1 MVTAYKFP
9 GDQILKWALV
19 LPLAIPTYIAAY
31 AYFDILDILNPFLIW
46 VRSIFGFEAMQ
57 IVNNVL
63 VYFFTALILGSVLY
77 PYVYL
82 LTRASFSLQGNRFIE
97 VARSLGHSRNSIFW
111 KIILPLS
118 RPAIVAGISLVI
130 METLSDYGA
139 VKHFGVQTFTYGIFR
154 TWLGMGDLASA
165 LRLAV
170 VLLAFTLTIL
180 YFEKKIRAQA
190 RYGDVLTS
198 PSPEKIYLR
207 GKKSIFVLFVCVL
220 PVTFGFI
227 LPFTRMISWSW
238 ISRDYIFEI
247 NMLELTLNTLMIA
260 TVASIT
266 TVFLSVILGFSSKYF
281 KSRSLHFSNR
291 LASTGYSTPGAVV
304 AMGVLILVGFIS
316 KAFGILLS
324 GTMSLL
330 FFAYIVRFFA
340 VAYQPIESGFEK
352 NCEELNG
359 ASKTL
364 GASPLRSLFNV
375 NLPLTKNII
384 VAAGLLVFID
394 ATKELPL
401 TLILRP
407 FNFETL
413 ATATF
418 DLSNQA
424 QIIESSIPSLLIIFL
439 TMIPIIYLNHR
450 IGEGR

>member
-1 MVTAYKFP
+1 
-9 GDQILKWALV
+9 
-19 LPLAIPTYIAAY
+19 
-31 AYFDILDILNPFLIW
+31 
-46 VRSIFGFEAMQ
+46 
-57 IVNNVL
+57 
-63 VYFFTALILGSVLY
+63 
-77 PYVYL
+77 
-82 LTRASFSLQGNRFIE
+82 
-97 VARSLGHSRNSIFW
+97 
-111 KIILPLS
+111 
-118 RPAIVAGISLVI
+118 

-139 VKHFGVQTFTYGIFR
+139 VKHFGIQTFTYGIFR

-190 RYGDVLTS
+190 RYGDILTS

-352 NCEELNG
+352 NCEELND